1 MTQAFAAGD
10 IIQGKYEIKAVLG
23 TGGMGTVYRARQ
35 IDLGRDVAIKVPN
48 PQALEIPGFLQ
59 RFSREARLVAKLQ
72 HDNIVQV
79 YEYVELPEGIFIVME
94 YVEGQDL
101 KSLITRAP
109 ADLTVKDLAII
120 LRSACEGLAHAHEN
134 GIVHRDIKP
143 HNIMVEQRARG
154 KWRVK
159 IMDFG
164 IAHADANAQMTMM
177 NNQEQLTVTG
187 QAIGTPSYMSPEQI
201 RGSGVSAKS
210 DIYSMGCVIFYVFTR
225 TTPFQGTGF
234 TVAASHLS
242 DAPPAIRSRAPELPD
257 EVEAVVFQCLNK
269 DPEQRPIDASELG
282 QALFESLMPIQDK
295 HMAEIWPSS
304 EHAGG
309 GTDVLRQT
317 RPLDGQTNQRTETD
331 AQDQRSSVHPADSE
345 KIPGVR
351 NMSKTATLPPRGALR
366 TQPESP
372 HPGASEKTSV
382 TGQTSHTIPYQHA
395 QPGAP
400 ADAGQAPAA
409 APKKSSSM
417 MVLAFLIP
425 LLVIGVAIGYYV
437 VTNKPGSTTVSNGNG
452 SSSGTSTSTD
462 SAHVPTPTPAATPE
476 ATAAAT
482 ATVSP
487 SPSARPT
494 PSPDPV
500 VVRVDSL
507 KGFFAKATSLND
519 RAQLWQQA
527 ASDPNAKDSRLA
539 SLIDE
544 MATTIVKNPEMHS
557 VGAGRFTMGSPAN
570 EGEAEERPQ
579 NNVSFRAYDIGK
591 YEVTALEFATFL
603 NAIGPEEAANLYKP
617 TPQTTIRLN
626 EETKKY
632 EPVSGKMLYPANG
645 VSWNAATAY
654 ANWLTQQTGDKY
666 RLPTEAEWEN
676 AARAGSS
683 FRYPWGDNEP
693 SGRQAQYN
701 AGTSGPVSV
710 LEMANGRNVWDLAH
724 MAGNVAEWCQDWYA
738 ERTYDEG
745 DRDNPSGPEIPSAND
760 RRPRKVVRGGSFQ
773 SLYSSDIRN
782 ARRDRVEPDKS
793 SADIGFRLVREPKSS

>member
-1 MTQAFAAGD
+1 MNQAFAAGD
-10 IIQGKYEIKAVLG
+10 IIQGKYEIKAVIG

-101 KSLITRAP
+101 KSLITHPP
-109 ADLTVKDLAII
+109 ADLTVKDMAII
-120 LRSACEGLAHAHEN
+120 LRSSCEGLAHAHEH

-210 DIYSMGCVIFYVFTR
+210 DIYSMGCVIFYAFTR

-242 DAPPAIRSRAPELPD
+242 DAPPAIRSRVPDLPD
-257 EVEAVVFQCLNK
+257 EVEDVVLQCLNK
-269 DPEQRPIDASELG
+269 DPEHRPIDASELG
-282 QALFESLMPIQDK
+282 QALYESLTPIAEK
-295 HMAEIWPSS
+295 RMADIWPSAES
-304 EHAGG
+304 AGG
-309 GTDVLRQT
+309 GTDVLKQT
-317 RPLDGQTNQRTETD
+317 KPLEGQTAQSTETD
-331 AQDQRSSVHPADSE
+331 QKQRPADSD

-351 NMSKTATLPPRGALR
+351 NMSKTATLPPRKTLS
-366 TQPESP
+366 TQLPPAAGS
-372 HPGASEKTSV
+372 SDKTVPTSI
-382 TGQTSHTIPYQHA
+382 TGQTSNTIAYQEPA
-395 QPGAP
+395 VAGA
-400 ADAGQAPAA
+400 AAEQAPA
-409 APKKSSSM
+409 PKKNPLLL
-417 MVLAFLIP
+417 VGAFVVP
-425 LLVIGVAIGYYV
+425 LLVIGIGIGYFV
-437 VTNKPGSTTVSNGNG
+437 INNKPGPRTNNGGTDNPST
-452 SSSGTSTSTD
+452 SGTVTTTEKANNVD
-462 SAHVPTPTPAATPE
+462 ATPEPKATPE
-476 ATAAAT
+476 ATKPAT
-482 ATVSP
+482 PTVSP

-500 VVRVDSL
+500 VVRVESL
-507 KGFFAKATSLND
+507 KGFFAKATTLND

-527 ASDPNAKDSRLA
+527 STDASAKDARLV

-544 MATTIVKNPEMHS
+544 MAMTIVKNPEMHKVS
-557 VGAGRFTMGSPAN
+557 AGRFTMGSPAN

-579 NNVSFRAYDIGK
+579 NNVSFSAYEIGRF
-591 YEVTALEFATFL
+591 EVTALEFATFL
-603 NAIGPEEAANLYKP
+603 NAVGPEEAAKLYRP
-617 TPQTTIRLN
+617 TPQLN
-626 EETKKY
+626 VQLNNETKKY
-632 EPVSGKMLYPANG
+632 EPVSGKMLHPANG
-645 VSWNAATAY
+645 VTWNAATRY
-654 ANWLTQQTGDKY
+654 AEWLSQVTGDKY

-693 SGRQAQYN
+693 AGRQAQYN
-701 AGTSGPVSV
+701 AGGAGTVAV
-710 LEMANGRNVWDLAH
+710 LEMTNGRNVWDLAH

-738 ERTYDEG
+738 EHAYDEG
-745 DRDNPSGPEIPSAND
+745 DRDNPRGPEAPAAND

-773 SLYSSDIRN
+773 SLYTSDIRN